1 MPFGQAGVEPALIV
15 SEAVLPSWDWVL
27 VGMVRRSG
35 QGWVWAWPA
44 FPTPSQTLLFRR
56 AWELQDR
63 KVIGYV

>member
-27 VGMVRRSG
+27 VGTVRRSG

-44 FPTPSQTLLFRR
+44 SPAPSQTLLFRR